1 MTGIPHLIIDALHYR
16 EHPTH
21 MNFYE
26 ALEVSSSLEAGN
38 VYLTHLSHELDP
50 REAQS
55 ELPANTRFA
64 YDGLKLTFPV
74 DAQH

>member
-1 MTGIPHLIIDALHYR
+1 
-16 EHPTH
+16 